1 MDRGPAPRAERRRLT
16 HVDRS
21 GRPRMVDVSDKPA
34 TARRAVAEAFVS
46 LSPETLSLVIDGG
59 SAKGDVLGVAELAG
73 VMGAKR
79 TSELIPLCHPLALT
93 DLVVAISPDR
103 AAGGLRIRA
112 EAATTGP
119 TGVEMEALTAA
130 SVAALTVYDMVKG
143 VERGV
148 EIQWLRLMS
157 KTGGKS
163 GDWRREGLVP
173 GAGPTARS
181 GPQAGGAGGPRRDN
195 RRPGDRSAGRIRKG

>member
-1 MDRGPAPRAERRRLT
+1 MDQRPPGDRPRSERRRLT

-21 GRPRMVDVSDKPA
+21 GRPRMVDVSAKPA
-34 TARRAVAEAFVS
+34 TARRAVAEALVAV
-46 LSPETLSLVIDGG
+46 SPETMSLVIDGG
-59 SAKGDVLGVAELAG
+59 GPKGDVLGVAELAG

-79 TSELIPLCHPLALT
+79 TSDLIPLCHPLALT
-93 DLVVAISPDR
+93 DLVVAITPDR
-103 AAGGLRIRA
+103 AEGVLRIRA

-119 TGVEMEALTAA
+119 TGVEMEAMTAA

-148 EIQWLRLMS
+148 EIRAVRLIS

-163 GDWRREGLVP
+163 GTWERHD
-173 GAGPTARS
+173 ARS
-181 GPQAGGAGGPRRDN
+181 GDAGADPARPRP
-195 RRPGDRSAGRIRKG
+195 RPGDRSAGRIGAKRKHP

>member
-16 HVDRS
+16 HVDRT
-21 GRPRMVDVSDKPA
+21 GRPRMVDISEKPA

-73 VMGAKR
+73 VMGGKR
-79 TSELIPLCHPLALT
+79 ASDLIPLCHPLALT

-103 AAGGLRIRA
+103 GAGGLRIRA
-112 EAATTGP
+112 EAATVGP

-148 EIQWLRLMS
+148 EIQWVRLVS

-163 GDWRREGLVP
+163 GEWRRPTEP
-173 GAGPTARS
+173 ESGPTPRP
-181 GPQAGGAGGPRRDN
+181 GIPAGGPAGPRHAG

>member
-1 MDRGPAPRAERRRLT
+1 MAKDQPPRAERRRLT

-21 GRPRMVDVSDKPA
+21 GRPRMVDVSDKPP
-34 TARRAVAEAFVS
+34 TARRAVAEAAVAVS
-46 LSPETLSLVIDGG
+46 DETMSLVIDGG
-59 SAKGDVLGVAELAG
+59 GPKGDVLGVAELAG
-73 VMGAKR
+73 VMGGKR

-93 DLVVAISPDR
+93 DLVVSVTPDR
-103 AAGGLRIRA
+103 GGGVLRVRA

-130 SVAALTVYDMVKG
+130 SVAALTIYDMVKG

-148 EIQWLRLMS
+148 EIRSVRLVS

-163 GDWRREGLVP
+163 GEWHRPLDAGARDGVVGDGAARPRP
-173 GAGPTARS
+173 GARV
-181 GPQAGGAGGPRRDN
+181 
-195 RRPGDRSAGRIRKG
+195 AGRIAGKRRRGVP

>member
-1 MDRGPAPRAERRRLT
+1 
-16 HVDRS
+16 
-21 GRPRMVDVSDKPA
+21 MVDVSDKPA

-46 LSPETLSLVIDGG
+46 LAPETLSMVIDGG

-148 EIQWLRLMS
+148 EIQWLRLVS
-157 KTGGKS
+157 KTGGKT
-163 GDWRREGLVP
+163 GDWRRESLVP
-173 GAGPTARS
+173 GAGPSSGS
-181 GPQAGGAGGPRRDN
+181 GPHAGGAGGPRRDN
-195 RRPGDRSAGRIRKG
+195 RRPGERSAGRIRKG